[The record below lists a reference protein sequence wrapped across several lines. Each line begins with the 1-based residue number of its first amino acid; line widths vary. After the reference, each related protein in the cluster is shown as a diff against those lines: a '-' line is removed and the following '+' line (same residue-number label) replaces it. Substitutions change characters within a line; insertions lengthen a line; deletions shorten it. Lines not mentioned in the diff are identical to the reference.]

1 MYHAMKCI
9 LQLMLRVIVMVKLA
23 GFIKCILQLKIEMY
37 TGCWDEVTLGWNA
50 GLRIRTEKLCQ
61 SFGIVLVWD
70 RAAILKF
77 AALCLFFS
85 YDKIE

>member
-1 MYHAMKCI
+1 
-9 LQLMLRVIVMVKLA
+9 MVKLA
-23 GFIKCILQLKIEMY
+23 GFIKCILQIKIEMY
-37 TGCWDEVTLGWNA
+37 TGCWDEVAFSWNV
-50 GLRIRTEKLCQ
+50 GLRIRTEKLWQ

-77 AALCLFFS
+77 VALCLFFS

>member
-1 MYHAMKCI
+1 MA
-9 LQLMLRVIVMVKLA
+9 
-23 GFIKCILQLKIEMY
+23 
-37 TGCWDEVTLGWNA
+37 LGWNA
-50 GLRIRTEKLCQ
+50 GLRIRTEKLWQ

-70 RAAILKF
+70 RAPILKF

>member
-77 AALCLFFS
+77 AALYLFVGLVTC
-85 YDKIE
+85 

>member
-1 MYHAMKCI
+1 
-9 LQLMLRVIVMVKLA
+9 MVKLA

-77 AALCLFFS
+77 AALYLFVGLVTC
-85 YDKIE
+85 